1 MTNIQFDINRLLG
14 KIQSVNDERV
24 TYTQLADA
32 IGKKR
37 YTVQAMAANESF
49 QDLLAM
55 LAAMIDFAN
64 AKGYPA
70 TIDDVITVTNE
81 PEPKTSSPNIAT
93 GWRLL
98 VASHF
103 YLVVCCHR
111 QRGKVQRETFLV
123 FFVWHIKQSH
133 RLVFG
138 VVKVA

>member
-49 QDLLAM
+49 QDLLTM

-70 TIDDVITVTNE
+70 TIDDVLTVTTE
-81 PEPKTSSPNIAT
+81 PEPKP
-93 GWRLL
+93 
-98 VASHF
+98 
-103 YLVVCCHR
+103 
-111 QRGKVQRETFLV
+111 
-123 FFVWHIKQSH
+123 
-133 RLVFG
+133 
-138 VVKVA
+138 

>member
-37 YTVQAMAANESF
+37 YTVQSMAANESF

-64 AKGYPA
+64 TKGYPA
-70 TIDDVITVTNE
+70 TIDDVLSVTNE
-81 PEPKTSSPNIAT
+81 PKENTPT
-93 GWRLL
+93 
-98 VASHF
+98 
-103 YLVVCCHR
+103 
-111 QRGKVQRETFLV
+111 
-123 FFVWHIKQSH
+123 
-133 RLVFG
+133 
-138 VVKVA
+138 

>member
-70 TIDDVITVTNE
+70 TIDDVLTVTNE
-81 PEPKTSSPNIAT
+81 PEPPKSTN
-93 GWRLL
+93 
-98 VASHF
+98 
-103 YLVVCCHR
+103 
-111 QRGKVQRETFLV
+111 
-123 FFVWHIKQSH
+123 
-133 RLVFG
+133 
-138 VVKVA
+138 

>member
-37 YTVQAMAANESF
+37 YTVQSMAANESF

-70 TIDDVITVTNE
+70 TIDDVLTVTTE
-81 PEPKTSSPNIAT
+81 PEPKT
-93 GWRLL
+93 
-98 VASHF
+98 
-103 YLVVCCHR
+103 
-111 QRGKVQRETFLV
+111 
-123 FFVWHIKQSH
+123 
-133 RLVFG
+133 
-138 VVKVA
+138 

>member
-37 YTVQAMAANESF
+37 YTVQSMAANESF

-64 AKGYPA
+64 TKG
-70 TIDDVITVTNE
+70 
-81 PEPKTSSPNIAT
+81 
-93 GWRLL
+93 
-98 VASHF
+98 
-103 YLVVCCHR
+103 
-111 QRGKVQRETFLV
+111 
-123 FFVWHIKQSH
+123 
-133 RLVFG
+133 
-138 VVKVA
+138 